1 VKFSFLYSCI
11 FSSANKIYLVFCS
24 LAFLRGRKSEHNAT
38 CRQSRKLSHTMS
50 CRIFDNVRGERKR
63 WLFGKATSHVLV

>member
-24 LAFLRGRKSEHNAT
+24 LAFLRGCKSEYNGT
-38 CRQSRKLSHTMS
+38 CRQSHKLSDTMS
-50 CRIFDNVRGERKR
+50 CRIFDKVREVREKGGCLAK
-63 WLFGKATSHVLV
+63 